1 MITAPITVVS
11 ILIFANPCVV
21 MNGFIPITISTKN
34 TSKDVDAG
42 IGNGIRK
49 CLTTCTEK
57 GQHLWGKNKE
67 NKGQYNCHD
76 NKKRKAVPKD
86 LFCSPVI
93 LFPHGNRGTRSTSR
107 TGKHGKC
114 IDQH

>member
-1 MITAPITVVS
+1 M
-11 ILIFANPCVV
+11 
-21 MNGFIPITISTKN
+21 
-34 TSKDVDAG
+34 G
-42 IGNGIRK
+42 IGNGIWK

-93 LFPHGNRGTRSTSR
+93 LFPMEIATRGAPPAPASMANALISIKMGVNKPTPVRAEAPTPGKQGTAREDFNNSR
-107 TGKHGKC
+107 NYV
-114 IDQH
+114 